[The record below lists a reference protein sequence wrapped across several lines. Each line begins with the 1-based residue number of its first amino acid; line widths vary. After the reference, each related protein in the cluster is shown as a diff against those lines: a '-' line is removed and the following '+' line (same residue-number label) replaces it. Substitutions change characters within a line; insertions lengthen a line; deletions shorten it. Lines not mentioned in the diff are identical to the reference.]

1 MVENVVA
8 MTDGTREVK
17 LGAEVVNVR
26 GKSFH
31 KIETIV
37 TPGSS
42 EMKEFLLMLNRG
54 LLAASRLSA

>member
-1 MVENVVA
+1 
-8 MTDGTREVK
+8 MTDETREVN
-17 LGAEVVNVR
+17 LGAEVVNVH
-26 GKSFH
+26 GKYFH

-42 EMKEFLLMLNRG
+42 EMKEFLLMLNRC